1 MWPGYKQTKFDSQI
15 KKAHF
20 CAKDCETVHISSAH
34 EKNRALTILT
44 IEIQDNYNYA
54 SNS

>member
-20 CAKDCETVHISSAH
+20 CAKDCETVHIY
-34 EKNRALTILT
+34 KLR
-44 IEIQDNYNYA
+44 
-54 SNS
+54 